1 MQYKLIDLAKI
12 YFSKLTTSEYAAYIM
27 IAAFFIILVY
37 LVLIEMRY
45 SILKGRIKKLCAK
58 KDELE
63 SYLQN
68 LNIEFENLLNNY
80 NDLRERKS
88 EVEKELDYINKQVDA
103 KRILLKDLEKEIV
116 EIRKLKLALE
126 GRIESLIQK
135 LKDYSIEIKV
145 KEYLFEKLK
154 GFKAR
159 NLSHVFNILL
169 FLMMFF
175 FATVYY
181 SSVHSKVPL
190 IRSAY
195 AEIAYLIGWALLWS
209 FTLFVYKHSIS
220 AMNETLKNY
229 EPRFDAIKHAD
240 EIENELRVYIDRKN
254 ALISITEEK
263 AKKETD
269 RTPKDEDRVVD
280 VQPVKVQSRERK
292 SPENLKVENSSVD
305 ELNELSSQIF
315 KLRIQKRNLFKE
327 CKEYE
332 KKIQQKRD
340 EYRSLD
346 KNVKIL
352 ELRLKEL
359 RDSMIKYID
368 KPRET
373 EADAVESGLV
383 PQQEVNN
390 EEEQLKTDIALLEAK
405 KKKLEKEVESL
416 QEQKDDLDEKVD
428 SLTMNKVRLIEEID
442 SLKERKKELKSE
454 VFPLEGKRKEFDK
467 LNKKVEQLKD
477 ERKKLRKEK
486 RLLEKSLAPL
496 YEIKNN
502 WEQLKYFVPPD
513 FLLNDETIYSKKID
527 ISRTHGTIWGTTV
540 NKLDDI
546 KNGDDRKLFESVL
559 RMPYVESIRIGEN
572 LDCDPIPK
580 PILEIVKSQDQ
591 QLLNKNI
598 VKLRF
603 RTSDRGSGTSHMVY
617 VKVKGS
623 KSCKLYELF
632 IFFTLVTLLSFDQS
646 ILAKS

>member
-37 LVLIEMRY
+37 LVLMEMRY

-68 LNIEFENLLNNY
+68 LNIEFENLLKNY
-80 NDLRERKS
+80 NDLHERKS

-103 KRILLKDLEKEIV
+103 KRTLLKDLEKEIV
-116 EIRKLKLALE
+116 EIRKLKFALE

-159 NLSHVFNILL
+159 NLSHVFNILW

-175 FATVYY
+175 FATIYY

-220 AMNETLKNY
+220 AMNEALKNY
-229 EPRFDAIKHAD
+229 EPCFDAIKHAD
-240 EIENELRVYIDRKN
+240 EIENELREYIDRKN

-305 ELNELSSQIF
+305 ELNELSNQIF
-315 KLRIQKRNLFKE
+315 KLRIQKRNLLKE

-373 EADAVESGLV
+373 EADSVESGLV

-416 QEQKDDLDEKVD
+416 QEQKDDLDEEVD
-428 SLTMNKVRLIEEID
+428 SLE
-442 SLKERKKELKSE
+442 ERKKELENK
-454 VFPLEGKRKEFDK
+454 VFPLEDKRKEFRELSK
-467 LNKKVEQLKD
+467 NVEQLK
-477 ERKKLRKEK
+477 ERKNQLEDKLKNLKKEEK
-486 RLLEKSLAPL
+486 LLEKSVIALN
-496 YEIKNN
+496 EVKNN
-502 WEQLKYFVPPD
+502 WKKLLKYFIPPD
-513 FLLNDETIYSKKID
+513 FIPKDENFYNKKVTV
-527 ISRTHGTIWGTTV
+527 SEKKSHHTIWKDTIKDLG
-540 NKLDDI
+540 DI
-546 KNGDDRKLFESVL
+546 KNKSDRKLFESIL
-559 RMPYVESIRIGEN
+559 KMPYVESIRIGKFMGK
-572 LDCDPIPK
+572 CKPVPK
-580 PILEIVKSQDQ
+580 PIFEIMESQDQ
-591 QLLNKNI
+591 LNNNI
-598 VKLRF
+598 IKLKF
-603 RTSDRGSGTSHMVY
+603 KTSNRGKGTSHIIY
-617 VKVKGS
+617 VGVKGD
-623 KSCKLYELF
+623 KSCGPCEIF
-632 IFFTLVTLLSFDQS
+632 TFFTLITLLSMDRKPKFLRE
-646 ILAKS
+646 ILK

>member
-68 LNIEFENLLNNY
+68 LNIEFENLLKNY

-103 KRILLKDLEKEIV
+103 KRTLLKDLEKEIV
-116 EIRKLKLALE
+116 EIRKLKFALE
-126 GRIESLIQK
+126 GRIENLTQK

-159 NLSHVFNILL
+159 NLSHVFNILW

-175 FATVYY
+175 FATIYY

-220 AMNETLKNY
+220 AMNEALKNY
-229 EPRFDAIKHAD
+229 EPCFDAIKHAD

-280 VQPVKVQSRERK
+280 VQPTKDRMKKEK
-292 SPENLKVENSSVD
+292 SHEE
-305 ELNELSSQIF
+305 
-315 KLRIQKRNLFKE
+315 LRIQRVILLSECEEYERKIRKKKDEYERLVKNIGLLKREMEKLRSSGVKHTEEPSFKE
-327 CKEYE
+327 IKPENIELISPRRANLGEE
-332 KKIQQKRD
+332 KLNKAI
-340 EYRSLD
+340 ESL
-346 KNVKIL
+346 KA
-352 ELRLKEL
+352 E
-359 RDSMIKYID
+359 
-368 KPRET
+368 
-373 EADAVESGLV
+373 
-383 PQQEVNN
+383 
-390 EEEQLKTDIALLEAK
+390 
-405 KKKLEKEVESL
+405 KKKLEQKVESL
-416 QEQKDDLDEKVD
+416 RKSIDELEEENKQQFERREELKSEIFPLEDKRKEFRELSKNVEQ
-428 SLTMNKVRLIEEID
+428 
-442 SLKERKKELKSE
+442 LKERKNQ
-454 VFPLEGKRKEFDK
+454 LEDK
-467 LNKKVEQLKD
+467 LKNLKKE
-477 ERKKLRKEK
+477 EK
-486 RLLEKSLAPL
+486 LLEKSVIALK
-496 YEIKNN
+496 EVKSN
-502 WEQLKYFVPPD
+502 WKKLLKYFIPPD
-513 FLLNDETIYSKKID
+513 FIPKDENFYNKKVTV
-527 ISRTHGTIWGTTV
+527 SEKKSHHTIWKDTIKDLG
-540 NKLDDI
+540 DI
-546 KNGDDRKLFESVL
+546 KNKSDRKLFESIL
-559 RMPYVESIRIGEN
+559 KMPYVESIRIGEFMGK
-572 LDCDPIPK
+572 CKPVPK
-580 PILEIVKSQDQ
+580 PIFEIMESQDQ
-591 QLLNKNI
+591 LNNNI
-598 VKLRF
+598 IKLKF
-603 RTSDRGSGTSHMVY
+603 KTSNRGKGTSHIIY
-617 VKVKGS
+617 VGVKGD
-623 KSCKLYELF
+623 KSCGPCEIF
-632 IFFTLVTLLSFDQS
+632 TFFTLITLLSMDRKPKFLKE
-646 ILAKS
+646 ILK